1 MAVFLSGA
9 QNLTGASH
17 DSLDVAKMGGS
28 RIRRLDKVGVLGR
41 GGRGWKEGRRG
52 KLQRWADMALQ
63 VTRVSGELDREGV
76 RKRGGGGGLAAT
88 AATAKIVAKKKLPK
102 YEWARHNL
110 NKAVCCCAQLSAIHK
125 FLFRFYKT
133 RCWVDFP
140 QSRIFLAF
148 LHVGHTCINSNTSL
162 SSPGS
167 CSCHARA
174 LLCFSS
180 HPVQHTY
187 TDYATR
193 YPKWN

>member
-88 AATAKIVAKKKLPK
+88 AATAKKFAKKNCQNMNGLDITSIKL
-102 YEWARHNL
+102 YAVVHNCL
-110 NKAVCCCAQLSAIHK
+110 LFINFCSGFIKHAVGWI
-125 FLFRFYKT
+125 
-133 RCWVDFP
+133 FP
-140 QSRIFLAF
+140 NRVFF
-148 LHVGHTCINSNTSL
+148 
-162 SSPGS
+162 
-167 CSCHARA
+167 
-174 LLCFSS
+174 
-180 HPVQHTY
+180 
-187 TDYATR
+187 
-193 YPKWN
+193 